1 MLDLYQLKHHIY
13 FPRRKYIK
21 SFRSWAFWTLWWLY
35 VYFIGFLFSRNANS
49 PHYMGHLVKVT
60 ILQNLVQ
67 NLMIWLKTS
76 NLKRTR
82 TKGWK
87 RWYVKFNLNCN
98 KFWILFQTNLTSLEG
113 LSKFIDPSQLTPDLE
128 GGLSYDH
135 GIWIELRCVSTAFR
149 LLRQTEM
156 LCFIS
161 LLSMWQEYCYSAVC
175 YLSCPMGILNQ
186 RQHCSQLTEAWCWQT
201 KIKTSAAM
209 LRKRDER
216 SQFIFSLRL
225 VSGHLLSLVP
235 SHSCSPNDDKRLSEL
250 LSAV

>member
-1 MLDLYQLKHHIY
+1 
-13 FPRRKYIK
+13 
-21 SFRSWAFWTLWWLY
+21 
-35 VYFIGFLFSRNANS
+35 
-49 PHYMGHLVKVT
+49 
-60 ILQNLVQ
+60 
-67 NLMIWLKTS
+67 MIWLKTS

-149 LLRQTEM
+149 LLRQTER

-175 YLSCPMGILNQ
+175 YLSCLMGILN
-186 RQHCSQLTEAWCWQT
+186 RHWRRWWFSQLVTIAVDCREHIPLSKKGRHTDEADDDN
-201 KIKTSAAM
+201 
-209 LRKRDER
+209 L
-216 SQFIFSLRL
+216 FIMMNLHPSFKGKNYFFSL
-225 VSGHLLSLVP
+225 LSQ
-235 SHSCSPNDDKRLSEL
+235 SCDNYYL
-250 LSAV
+250 

>member
-1 MLDLYQLKHHIY
+1 MLDLYQLKHRIY
-13 FPRRKYIK
+13 FPKRKYIK

-35 VYFIGFLFSRNANS
+35 VYFIGFLFSLIANS
-49 PHYMGHLVKVT
+49 PHYLGHLVKVT

-87 RWYVKFNLNCN
+87 RWYVQFNLNCN
-98 KFWILFQTNLTSLEG
+98 KLWILFQTNLTSLEG

-135 GIWIELRCVSTAFR
+135 GIWIELRCVSTAFI
-149 LLRQTEM
+149 LLRQTEK

-175 YLSCPMGILNQ
+175 YLSCLMGILNQ
-186 RQHCSQLTEAWCWQT
+186 RQQTAGWGLVLANKSKNLGWCHVAETGWE
-201 KIKTSAAM
+201 KSIYFFPEPRVWPLA
-209 LRKRDER
+209 
-216 SQFIFSLRL
+216 I
-225 VSGHLLSLVP
+225 
-235 SHSCSPNDDKRLSEL
+235 SCSISL
-250 LSAV
+250 